1 MTWQEVTLF
10 GLAAG
15 VIGSGAGGAAAYFV
29 PRLSERLMGTI
40 LGLSAGV
47 MLAVV
52 FMELIPEG
60 ISITGFPFLL
70 IGLILG
76 VLVFLLLDNY
86 LPHDH
91 FFSSEKKNL
100 SFLKKGVLL
109 AIGIALHNLPEGL
122 AIGVGFAASSS
133 LGITLAIL
141 IALHNFPEG
150 MAVAF
155 PLIYSGLKRQTALTI
170 TLLTGIPMG
179 IGAFF
184 GAIFGAISPL
194 TLGISLGF
202 AAGAM
207 LYIICDELLPDAY
220 QTAGSHLSILG
231 ITAGVILGVIIS

>member
-15 VIGSGAGGAAAYFV
+15 VIGSGAGGAVAYFV
-29 PRLSERLMGTI
+29 PQLSERLMGTI

-60 ISITGFPFLL
+60 ISITGLSFPL

-76 VLVFLLLDNY
+76 ALVFLLLDNC

-91 FFSSEKKNL
+91 FFSSEKEKL
-100 SFLKKGVLL
+100 PFLKKGVLL

-133 LGITLAIL
+133 LGTTLAIL

-155 PLIYSGLKRQTALTI
+155 PLIYSGLKRQAVFII
-170 TLLTGIPMG
+170 TLMTGIPMG

-184 GAIFGAISPL
+184 GAILGAISSL

-207 LYIICDELLPDAY
+207 LYIVCDELIPDAY

>member
-1 MTWQEVTLF
+1 MAWQEVTLF

-15 VIGSGAGGAAAYFV
+15 VIGSGAGGAVAYFV
-29 PRLSERLMGTI
+29 PQLSERLMGTI

-60 ISITGFPFLL
+60 ISITGFSFPL

-76 VLVFLLLDNY
+76 VLVFLLLDNC

-91 FFSSEKKNL
+91 FFSSEKENL
-100 SFLKKGVLL
+100 PFLKKGVLL

-133 LGITLAIL
+133 LGTTLAIL

-150 MAVAF
+150 MAVAL
-155 PLIYSGLKRQTALTI
+155 PLIYSGLKRQAVFII

-184 GAIFGAISPL
+184 GAILGALSSL

-207 LYIICDELLPDAY
+207 LYIVCDELIPDAY